1 MNYRHAYHAGN
12 FADVVKHAILAR
24 MLVYLGQ
31 KDAPFR
37 VIDTHAGIGVYDLGS
52 VEAGKTG
59 EWHAGIG
66 RLLDARLEP
75 KAAELLAPYLE
86 TVAACRAL
94 YDLPLGYP
102 GSPEIARHLAR
113 AQDRLI
119 FIEKHP
125 TDARRLRERMEHDRR
140 AKVIELDGWT
150 GLKAYVP
157 PVERRGLVLIDPPFE
172 EQGEFDRLAALLS
185 AAWKKW
191 PSGVYAAWYPLKD
204 KSQASAFRA
213 TLSRSEIRK
222 VLCIELQVNDRD
234 DSREF
239 SGTGLAVVNP
249 PWPLFEE
256 CQTMLPALASILRQ
270 GNRAPYRCEWLTG
283 ET

>member
-1 MNYRHAYHAGN
+1 MNYRHIFHAGN
-12 FADVVKHAILAR
+12 FADVVKHAVLAR
-24 MLVYLGQ
+24 ILVYLGQ
-31 KDAPFR
+31 KEAPFR
-37 VIDTHAGIGVYDLGS
+37 VIDTHAGIGVYDLSS

-59 EWHAGIG
+59 EWHAGVG
-66 RLLDARLEP
+66 RLLDARLAPE
-75 KAAELLAPYLE
+75 AQRLLAPYLE
-86 TVAACRAL
+86 TIHACRSL
-94 YDLPLGYP
+94 YALPLGYP

-125 TDARRLRERMEHDRR
+125 TDANRLRQRMEHDRR

-150 GLKAYVP
+150 ALKAYIP

-172 EQGEFDRLAALLS
+172 EQGEFERLATLLT

-204 KSQASAFRA
+204 KSQASAFREQ
-213 TLSRSEIRK
+213 LSRSEMRK
-222 VLCIELQVNDRD
+222 VLCVELQVNDRD
-234 DSREF
+234 DHREF
-239 SGTGLAVVNP
+239 SGTGLAIVNP

-256 CQTMLPALASILRQ
+256 CNVILPALATILRQ